1 MATVDA
7 SAAAIGA
14 STTVDVDDDEA
25 QLNERVKAIC
35 GNPGSPPRASRSSS
49 SDRPDLHKGH
59 SPEQD
64 HHHHHLSSSS
74 SSTPSCATCRR
85 RDSKLPTGLIPCVR
99 CKQALYCSLDC
110 QESDEPT
117 HLPKCI
123 SRERA
128 RPVYQEYIDAYRLRV
143 EDEYV
148 FAGIATGVHN
158 STHQHPLKGFIRFL
172 DHAEERGVVPRWW
185 TAAARTD
192 CERQAWFGEGVLH
205 PLDKINVIEKYQD
218 PLKPMELRILAERV
232 YGWPIPGFTYTGAEL

>member
-1 MATVDA
+1 MATLD
-7 SAAAIGA
+7 GA
-14 STTVDVDDDEA
+14 STTVTGVDDDDEA

-35 GNPGSPPRASRSSS
+35 GNPGSPPRAAAAQ
-49 SDRPDLHKGH
+49 DADH

-64 HHHHHLSSSS
+64 HHHHHHHHLSSSS
-74 SSTPSCATCRR
+74 SSTTTTTTTTPSCATCRR

-110 QESDEPT
+110 QESDERT

-185 TAAARTD
+185 TAAARTE

-232 YGWPIPGFTYTGAEL
+232 YGWPIPGFTYTGAEI